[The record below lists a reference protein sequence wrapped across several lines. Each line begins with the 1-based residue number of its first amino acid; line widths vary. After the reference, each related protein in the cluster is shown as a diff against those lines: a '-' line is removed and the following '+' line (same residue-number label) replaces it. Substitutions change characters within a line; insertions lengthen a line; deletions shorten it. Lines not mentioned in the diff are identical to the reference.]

1 MRNLMAVATTLSLL
15 GCSLQRQ
22 APELVL
28 LEQADAS
35 LSPVVARHSQAMIVG
50 PEEKPVPLTVSWT
63 TAMGPDDCLR
73 IASIKV
79 ERTGGSKDTVVSSV
93 ALRPVP
99 CGGADEEGDP
109 TRYASGSLFLRYDTR
124 VGLQTQDFMGHVALI
139 DAHGDLKAQL
149 GARMAE

>member
-1 MRNLMAVATTLSLL
+1 MRNLMAVAMTLSLL

-35 LSPVVARHSQAMIVG
+35 LSPVVARHSQAMTVG

-63 TAMGPDDCLR
+63 TMGLDDCLR

-79 ERTGGSKDTVVSSV
+79 ERTGGSKDTVGSSV
-93 ALRPVP
+93 ALRPAP
-99 CGGADEEGDP
+99 CGSADEEGDP

-124 VGLQTQDFMGHVALI
+124 VGLQTQDFMDHVALI

-149 GARMAE
+149 GAGMAE